1 MFIIAV
7 LPYIAEYQ
15 SNLKYSQGLTWGPY
29 AHIYHSVG
37 ENKKEEKKK
46 RKKIIS
52 DRRIVSR

>member
-46 RKKIIS
+46 EKK
-52 DRRIVSR
+52 